1 MERFLSREHFGENPL
16 SQSMSRAS
24 LPMPFLIAL
33 LEVLIDRPSCALTI
47 MALNQINNLRIY
59 SRTDLGANKGRKVAI
74 VVQPGTNQVVS
85 LFKSRSTPQSNSINA
100 GIN

>member
-1 MERFLSREHFGENPL
+1 MERFLSRERFGENPL

-47 MALNQINNLRIY
+47 MAWNQINNLKIY
-59 SRTDLGANKGRKVAI
+59 SRTNLGANERRKIVI

-85 LFKSRSTPQSNSINA
+85 LFKSRSTPKSNSINT